1 MYRPIVKGILFLVL
15 FSFGNAAQ
23 PLNDSLWFLQNPHS
37 LPQWLTEEEK
47 LRLDEIGKGFTP
59 TDPPTGPV
67 WNIAEFEAME
77 AVLIRYPLGI
87 PTSLIKEMA
96 KDLPV
101 MTLVSSSSD
110 ESAAKNLFQSAGIN
124 MANCHFYLVPTN
136 SYWTRDYGPWWIV
149 DGNGAIG
156 IVNFPYNRP
165 RPADDNVPVR
175 LAQQLGVPL
184 YGMNVVHTG
193 GNYMTDGEGISASS
207 DLVYSENNSISRD
220 ELHRRMENYLG
231 VHSYHAVPDPN
242 NTYIDHIDCWGKFLA
257 PDKVLIRK
265 VPRSHAQYDEI
276 EETAAYFSEAVSS
289 YGRPFEV
296 WRVDTPQN
304 QPYTNS
310 LILNHK
316 VFVPITNSS
325 YDAAALEV
333 YRQAMPG
340 YEVHGFTGSWQST
353 DALHCRT
360 KGIADRG
367 MLRIR
372 HIPPFAQQPVKSD
385 SLELTLQI
393 NAYSGEALIAD
404 SLKIWYRTNITD
416 WQSTPLC
423 SLENDSFFVKLPL
436 RVDGD
441 SLFYCFQAADSS
453 GRNQYHPFIGKAD
466 PHLVPPEWLLP
477 LSLSDSHNF
486 PNQFEILKSWPNPVN
501 NTLSLSYKSLYSQ
514 EIKIGLYALNGA
526 LVSELYAGAVSIG
539 DFQLTHNF
547 DYLPSGIYFLKASGK
562 YSVISEKIC
571 ILK

>member
-1 MYRPIVKGILFLVL
+1 MPHFMLLLILGVFT
-15 FSFGNAAQ
+15 FIQAAT
-23 PLNDSLWFLQNPHS
+23 PLRDSLWFQQNPHS
-37 LPQWLTEEEK
+37 LPQWLTEDEK
-47 LRLDEIGKGFTP
+47 LRLDEIGKAFTP
-59 TDPPTGPV
+59 TDPPSGPV
-67 WNIAEFEAME
+67 WNIAEFEPIE

-87 PTSLIKEMA
+87 STSLIKEMA
-96 KDLPV
+96 EDLTV
-101 MTLVSSSSD
+101 ITLVGSTTD
-110 ESAAKNLFQSAGIN
+110 ESAAKNLYQNAGVN
-124 MANCHFYLVPTN
+124 MANCQFYLVPTN

-149 DGNGAIG
+149 DGNGEIG

-175 LAQQLGVPL
+175 LAQYLGVPL
-184 YGMNVVHTG
+184 YGMNVVQTG

-207 DLVYSENNSISRD
+207 DLVYSENSSISRD
-220 ELHRRMENYLG
+220 ELHRRMDNYLG

-242 NTYIDHIDCWGKFLA
+242 NTYIDHIDCWGKFLS
-257 PDKVLIRK
+257 PDKVLIRQ

-276 EETAAYFSEAVSS
+276 EETAAYFAEAMSS
-289 YGRPFEV
+289 YGTPFEV
-296 WRVDTPQN
+296 WRVNTPQN

-316 VFVPITNSS
+316 VLVPITNSS

-340 YEVHGFTGSWQST
+340 YEVQGFTGSWQST

-372 HIPPFAQQPVKSD
+372 HMPPFAQPPVKSD

-393 NAYSGEALIAD
+393 NAYSGKALITD
-404 SLKIWYRTNITD
+404 SLRAWYCTNKSD
-416 WQSTPLC
+416 WQSATL
-423 SLENDSFFVKLPL
+423 SFLGNDSFSVRLPL
-436 RVDGD
+436 RVNGD

-453 GRNQYHPFIGKAD
+453 GRNEFHPYIGKSD

-477 LSLSDSHNF
+477 LSISNA
-486 PNQFEILKSWPNPVN
+486 EILPSQFDILKHWPNPVN
-501 NTLSLSYKSLYSQ
+501 NTINLSYNSLLLQNITIHLYHINGTLAEQLYSG
-514 EIKIGLYALNGA
+514 KVPAG
-526 LVSELYAGAVSIG
+526 ELELA
-539 DFQLTHNF
+539 FQLES
-547 DYLPSGIYFLKASGK
+547 LASGIYLIQAIGK
-562 YSVISEKIC
+562 YSVISKKIC